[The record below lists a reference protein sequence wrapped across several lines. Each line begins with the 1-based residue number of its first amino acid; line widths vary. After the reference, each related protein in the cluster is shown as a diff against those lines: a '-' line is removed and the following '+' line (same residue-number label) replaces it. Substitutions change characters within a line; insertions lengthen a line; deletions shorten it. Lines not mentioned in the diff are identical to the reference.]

1 MIIFSILLQLL
12 LLLVLSI
19 AKNYATTD
27 AFSIIQPQYYRT
39 PVNSLMRCNK
49 DIITLRLSA
58 DDSCGHVKK
67 KGDSLRDATGIRP
80 SLHPTTIN
88 CIAEALLLR
97 SQCVLG
103 GGEILTSDMVVLYYV
118 NFIFIIHC
126 NFCKNDLSLIH
137 GNFEWRVVHFIV
149 D

>member
-1 MIIFSILLQLL
+1 
-12 LLLVLSI
+12 
-19 AKNYATTD
+19 
-27 AFSIIQPQYYRT
+27 
-39 PVNSLMRCNK
+39 MRCNK

-103 GGEILTSDMVVLYYV
+103 GEILTSDMAVLYYV

-126 NFCKNDLSLIH
+126 NSCKKDLSLIH
-137 GNFEWRVVHFIV
+137 TNFARCVVHYII
-149 D
+149 

>member
-1 MIIFSILLQLL
+1 
-12 LLLVLSI
+12 
-19 AKNYATTD
+19 
-27 AFSIIQPQYYRT
+27 
-39 PVNSLMRCNK
+39 MRCNK

-103 GGEILTSDMVVLYYV
+103 GEMLTLDMVVLYYV

-126 NFCKNDLSLIH
+126 NFCEDLPTLHGVLLILLLI
-137 GNFEWRVVHFIV
+137 R
-149 D
+149 

>member
-19 AKNYATTD
+19 ANYATTD

-39 PVNSLMRCNK
+39 HPSVNSLMRCNK

-103 GGEILTSDMVVLYYV
+103 GEILTSDMVVLYY

-126 NFCKNDLSLIH
+126 NFCEEDLPTLHGVLLI
-137 GNFEWRVVHFIV
+137 ILI
-149 D
+149 